1 MIKSKDTVFE
11 KKYSL
16 NCQGR
21 IIDLSTPK
29 VMGIINLTPDSFY
42 DGGKIK
48 SDKDLLAQ
56 AEKHLKHNADFLDLG
71 AFSSRPGAQSID
83 EDEERKRLDNSVSK
97 IKKEF
102 PKASLSIDTYRS
114 KVADQVLT
122 QGASIINDIS
132 AGSDPDIFTVC
143 SKHNAPIVLM
153 HHFKDAFNQEDL
165 LDNKSVVSDVI
176 QFLEPRI
183 EKAFE
188 AGVKDVIVDPGFG
201 FGKELQANYTLL
213 KELKALKRLNCPILI
228 GLSRKRM
235 VYQTLN
241 TEASKALNG
250 TSALHMLSLLN
261 GGQILRVH
269 DVQEAKEVV
278 DLYLAYQQ

>member
-1 MIKSKDTVFE
+1 M
-11 KKYSL
+11 
-16 NCQGR
+16 R
-21 IIDLSTPK
+21 A
-29 VMGIINLTPDSFY
+29 
-42 DGGKIK
+42 
-48 SDKDLLAQ
+48 LA
-56 AEKHLKHNADFLDLG
+56 
-71 AFSSRPGAQSID
+71 
-83 EDEERKRLDNSVSK
+83 
-97 IKKEF
+97 
-102 PKASLSIDTYRS
+102 
-114 KVADQVLT
+114 T
-122 QGASIINDIS
+122 Q
-132 AGSDPDIFTVC
+132 PDIFTVC

-153 HHFKDAFNQEDL
+153 HHFKNAFNQEDL